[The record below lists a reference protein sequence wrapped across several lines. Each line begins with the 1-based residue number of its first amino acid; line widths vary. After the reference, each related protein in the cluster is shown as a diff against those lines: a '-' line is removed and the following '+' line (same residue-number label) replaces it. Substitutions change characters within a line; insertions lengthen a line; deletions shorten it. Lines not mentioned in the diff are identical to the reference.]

1 MNMANGRP
9 VAVRELPEKLS
20 VEQGRAF
27 LREVESCLNLDRP
40 RMVLDCSKLQQLD
53 SAGIHVLLR
62 CLEEAMKRNGDIK
75 LAALPPAAAAIL
87 ELTKVRNLFELFENA
102 ADAVDSFYR
111 LPADVLQQNLIL
123 EYSIGIRSAA

>member
-1 MNMANGRP
+1 
-9 VAVRELPEKLS
+9 
-20 VEQGRAF
+20 
-27 LREVESCLNLDRP
+27 
-40 RMVLDCSKLQQLD
+40 
-53 SAGIHVLLR
+53 
-62 CLEEAMKRNGDIK
+62 MKRNGDIK

-111 LPADVLQQNLIL
+111 FPADVLQQNLIP